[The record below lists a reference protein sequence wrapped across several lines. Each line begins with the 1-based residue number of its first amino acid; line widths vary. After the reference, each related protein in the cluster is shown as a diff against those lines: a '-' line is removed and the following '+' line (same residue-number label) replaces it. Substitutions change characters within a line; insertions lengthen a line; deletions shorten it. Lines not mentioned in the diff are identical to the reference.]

1 MVITVQLVHATEGPS
16 QHAEHNELRN
26 HTLNVKACYEGKGCL
41 QTLTALS
48 CSRPDPMTDPHKF
61 AGSVTSRILAVTL
74 RARENIVPLMYMS
87 QV

>member
-1 MVITVQLVHATEGPS
+1 MVIEDQLTQAAVCPS

-48 CSRPDPMTDPHKF
+48 CSRPDDTVYRTCTYRYKVESYKPT
-61 AGSVTSRILAVTL
+61 
-74 RARENIVPLMYMS
+74 ARSPTVIRSCKY
-87 QV
+87 

>member
-26 HTLNVKACYEGKGCL
+26 HTLNVKACYEGKGFL

-48 CSRPDPMTDPHKF
+48 CSRP
-61 AGSVTSRILAVTL
+61 TL
-74 RARENIVPLMYMS
+74 TFFTGLYTGTPRRARPI
-87 QV
+87 

>member
-1 MVITVQLVHATEGPS
+1 MVIEDQLLQATVYPS

-48 CSRPDPMTDPHKF
+48 CSRPQGLGEHTNIWKTQ
-61 AGSVTSRILAVTL
+61 AGRQ
-74 RARENIVPLMYMS
+74 RAISE
-87 QV
+87 

>member
-48 CSRPDPMTDPHKF
+48 CSRP
-61 AGSVTSRILAVTL
+61 
-74 RARENIVPLMYMS
+74 
-87 QV
+87 